1 MYYQKVMKHLQG
13 CCVPFVSDVQLHFPR
28 FYQISTNYQVIKKI
42 INRITKPVKVVCG
55 GSLAQAN
62 QGTGGM

>member
-13 CCVPFVSDVQLHFPR
+13 CCVPFVSDIQFHFPR
-28 FYQISTNYQVIKKI
+28 FYQISTKYQVIKK
-42 INRITKPVKVVCG
+42 NRITKPVEVVCG

-62 QGTGGM
+62 QRTGGM